1 MQASTSVG
9 VAQPGMTGTRC
20 AMHQCT
26 TSGFVPGLIIADLH
40 TANGFLRRVCAECHL
55 RRGQPAFFQHQRQRH
70 CFFRIVDLNN
80 RDDPDR
86 F

>member
-9 VAQPGMTGTRC
+9 VAQPGMTGAYAHVR
-20 AMHQCT
+20 H
-26 TSGFVPGLIIADLH
+26 LYLN
-40 TANGFLRRVCAECHL
+40 TANGFLRRVCAERHL
-55 RRGQPAFFQHQRQRH
+55 RRGQPALFQRQRQRH

-80 RDDPDR
+80 GDDPDR